1 MSHSNSKICHCVSWC
16 MMCSPFLPKDGYCR
30 ASHTRDAVSGS
41 CQCQSCALAF
51 FLMWCQCCCWCC
63 CLCLT
68 PQVLVVKHISCFGT
82 RRRSFF
88 QNVIVLWYTHH
99 AQHIG
104 LRFVTLCSVTL
115 HYIIWPWHHIACHGS
130 HCIHTCM
137 QACRKHIIV
146 WVDLTHN
153 ITSCDIAWPS
163 CE

>member
-88 QNVIVLWYTHH
+88 QNVKVLWYTHH

-104 LRFVTLCSVTL
+104 LRFVTLRSVIL
-115 HYIIWPWHHIACHGS
+115 HDIAWQWHHIAWHWMAL
-130 HCIHTCM
+130 HTYVHARM
-137 QACRKHIIV
+137 QEKH
-146 WVDLTHN
+146 L
-153 ITSCDIAWPS
+153 
-163 CE
+163 